1 MTIRNSEYSE
11 IIYRIISIKD
21 SITDALKEE
30 NMKLKSR
37 VEQLEDKILRI
48 EIAKNNH
55 DQYTRHNNIEIQG
68 IPGTVKDEHLEN
80 KVIDIDASDIE
91 DCHRLGNSTPKNT
104 IVRFVNRKFCKKA
117 LEAKFDLRKINNAE
131 LHFDTSSVLYFSEN
145 LTPYNQ
151 YLAWKCRELKRAK
164 LIHSTWSSK
173 GLIKIRRSMYEKPI
187 SIEHENDIF
196 NLYPNFV
203 FKENHRPVGKRK

>member
-1 MTIRNSEYSE
+1 M
-11 IIYRIISIKD
+11 SIKD
-21 SITDALKEE
+21 SIIDALKEE
-30 NMKLKSR
+30 NMKFQSR
-37 VEQLEDKILRI
+37 VEQLEDMILRM

-55 DQYTRHNNIEIQG
+55 DQYTRRNNIEIQG
-68 IPGTVKDEHLEN
+68 IPARVKDEHLEN
-80 KVIDIDASDIE
+80 KVIDIFRCLKISIDPSDIE

-151 YLAWKCRELKRAK
+151 YLAWKCRELKRAN
-164 LIHSTWSSK
+164 LIYSTWSSK
-173 GLIKIRRSMYEKPI
+173 GLIKISRSMNEKLIPI
-187 SIEHENDIF
+187 EDENDIF

-203 FKENHRPVGKRK
+203 FKENHRPVCK